1 MGRKTCARSTRSER
15 PQTRKRNH
23 PRHREMVTSRLNGVK
38 APQNRITPRSSPSCK
53 VWTVRAVHNP
63 SFPRRRRTAVVVLKG
78 PPASSCRRTSP
89 PFLLS
94 ARRGCG
100 RMLELLGELWL
111 LYAGAVDSAA
121 SVRCR
126 QRLVVLPTV
135 ERSQVCVA
143 REKAVRDW
151 GAWSYLAAVTH

>member
-1 MGRKTCARSTRSER
+1 
-15 PQTRKRNH
+15 
-23 PRHREMVTSRLNGVK
+23 
-38 APQNRITPRSSPSCK
+38 
-53 VWTVRAVHNP
+53 
-63 SFPRRRRTAVVVLKG
+63 
-78 PPASSCRRTSP
+78 
-89 PFLLS
+89 
-94 ARRGCG
+94 
-100 RMLELLGELWL
+100 MLELLGELWL

-143 REKAVRDW
+143 REKAVRDL